1 LLYNENIYLNFPQAM
16 DILDSEASED
26 EAARS
31 GKPLARQPSHLANQ
45 ELTSK
50 GERYRRILAEAQDSD
65 ELVRQKWDECET
77 NVRSLTWDE
86 VGFSCSSDD
95 GFVLKFT

>member
-1 LLYNENIYLNFPQAM
+1 MRYDIIAIRRRDCLKLPQAM

-31 GKPLARQPSHLANQ
+31 AKHLTRQPSHLANQ

-50 GERYRRILAEAQDSD
+50 GERYRRILTEAQDSD
-65 ELVRQKWDECET
+65 EHVRQKWDESET
-77 NVRSLTWDE
+77 NIRSLTWDE
-86 VGFSCSSDD
+86 VSFFIDC
-95 GFVLKFT
+95 